1 VREPELPAPG
11 TQVTPLVDISKRI
24 ADADGH
30 DRRQARNAE
39 HGRWPHA
46 APQTAELVARV
57 DRHLVSLVAPDSI
70 DAEQYRG
77 LRYVVEHLQ
86 KQGEPSGTL
95 VGVCSPLSG
104 DGKSLTALNLAG
116 SLAQDPDAR
125 VLLIEV
131 DLRRPSV
138 TIGNHLTLRRPRAQG
153 LVDAILDPSLT
164 LDQVIQYLPAFNLG
178 VLPAGRCASS
188 PYEALKSP
196 RFVELLALARRRFDY
211 VILDAP
217 PVVPVPDC
225 RLIAKLVDGFIMVV
239 AARRT
244 PRVALEESLNLL
256 GPEKIVGLVFN
267 GIDRS
272 SSRHYGYGYGY
283 GYGHPN
289 PRSWW
294 SRLLGR

>member
-1 VREPELPAPG
+1 VREAELPGPG
-11 TQVTPLVDISKRI
+11 THVTPLVDVSKRI
-24 ADADGH
+24 PEADGQ
-30 DRRQARNAE
+30 DRRPAARNAE

-77 LRYVVEHLQ
+77 LRYVVEHLR
-86 KQGEPSGTL
+86 KGEPGGTL
-95 VGVCSPLSG
+95 VGVSSPLSG

-116 SLAQDPDAR
+116 SLAQDPNAR
-125 VLLIEV
+125 VLLVEV

-153 LVDAILDPSLT
+153 LVDAILDTSLT
-164 LDQVIQYLPAFNLG
+164 LEQVIQYLPAFNLG
-178 VLPAGRCASS
+178 VLPAGRCSSS

-196 RFVELLALARRRFDY
+196 QFVELLAQARRRYDY

-217 PVVPVPDC
+217 PVLPVPDC
-225 RLIAKLVDGFIMVV
+225 RLIAKSVDGFIVVV

-244 PRVALEESLNLL
+244 PRAALEEALNLL
-256 GPEKIVGLVFN
+256 NPEKVVGFVFN
-267 GIDRS
+267 GVDRS
-272 SSRHYGYGYGY
+272 ASRHYGYYGY

-289 PRSWW
+289 TRRWW